1 LVPGNCHPLKADRA
15 GQFAMRLWGPQRLV
29 FEPAEDPV
37 PLTVEGQLDL
47 REIRLI
53 RILDIED
60 YHDD

>member
-1 LVPGNCHPLKADRA
+1 
-15 GQFAMRLWGPQRLV
+15 MRLWGPQRLV